1 MSTAVTPGRPPSAT
15 SGGPGAL
22 SGRPSADAPSL
33 KRARGRY
40 GEKVAYG
47 ALVTSAGLTV
57 AVTIGIFVS
66 LLLPALNFFRE
77 VGVTEFLFGS
87 RWAPTFA
94 DASFGVL
101 PLLTGTFWTTLI
113 GLLIAVPFGLGAA
126 VYLSEYA
133 SWRTRRVLKPVL
145 ELLAG
150 IPSVVYGYFA
160 LYFVAPELLEGLLG
174 LELGTFSVLAAG
186 LVLGV
191 MIIPTVASLSEDA
204 MSAVPQALRQGSY
217 ALGANKMRTVL
228 RTVIPAAFSGITAS
242 IVLALSRAVG
252 ETMIVALAA
261 GTRAQIVTSP
271 KEEGQTMT
279 GFIAQTA
286 TGESVPGTLGYN
298 TLFAVGLLLF
308 CITLLFNLIAA
319 AVVRRYREAY

>member
-1 MSTAVTPGRPPSAT
+1 MSTDHRMSSAAHPLAK
-15 SGGPGAL
+15 G
-22 SGRPSADAPSL
+22 
-33 KRARGRY
+33 KGRY
-40 GEKVAYG
+40 GEKIVLA
-47 ALVTSAGLTV
+47 ALATAAGLTV
-57 AVTIGIFVS
+57 AVTVGIFLS
-66 LLLPALNFFRE
+66 LLFPAIDFFRE
-77 VGVTEFLFGS
+77 IGLVDFFTGT

-101 PLLTGTFWTTLI
+101 PLITGTLWTTFI

-133 SWRTRRVLKPVL
+133 GERTRKVLKPVL

-160 LYFVAPELLEGLLG
+160 LYFVAPEILRGFFG
-174 LELGTFSVLAAG
+174 VDLGTFSVLAAG
-186 LVLGV
+186 LVLGI

-204 MSAVPQALRQGSY
+204 MSAVPQSLRQGSY
-217 ALGANKMRTVL
+217 ALGANKMRTTL
-228 RTVIPAAFSGITAS
+228 RVVFPAAISGITAA
-242 IVLALSRAVG
+242 IMLALSRAVG

-261 GTRAQIVTSP
+261 GTRAQVVSDP
-271 KEEGQTMT
+271 RMEGQTMT

-286 TGESVPGTLGYN
+286 TGESTPGSLGYN

-308 CITLLFNLIAA
+308 LSTLVFNLVAA
-319 AVVRRYREAY
+319 SAVRRYREVY